1 MISVPVA
8 VAGRP
13 YEVMIGEN
21 LIDRA
26 GALIAPLLKRAEKFA
41 VRPMVE
47 PKPLKA
53 RKDPLDIR

>member
-1 MISVPVA
+1 LYFVIADRNRVSSVFRGCRVSPQ
-8 VAGRP
+8 
-13 YEVMIGEN
+13 
-21 LIDRA
+21 L
-26 GALIAPLLKRAEKFA
+26 APLLKRAEKFA